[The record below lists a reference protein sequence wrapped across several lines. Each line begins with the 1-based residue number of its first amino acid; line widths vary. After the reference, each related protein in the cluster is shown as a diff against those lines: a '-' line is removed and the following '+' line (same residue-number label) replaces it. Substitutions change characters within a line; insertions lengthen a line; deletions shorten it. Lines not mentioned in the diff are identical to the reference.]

1 MKNTFDYFRYLLLF
15 VAVCAFAACSDDDE
29 NGNGGDAN
37 GSIEIAEDMKAIA
50 CVGTGNDSKTITFTA
65 KNDWTAIVSHS
76 WIDLNKRSG
85 NAGENQSLIVTIED
99 NDEFKTRIGTVTI
112 KDKVS
117 GNSVDITITQGEK
130 GSIFTIAGTNGGD
143 KSQGGT
149 LIINSEK
156 LVISDTIHVVSNYE
170 YTVKSDVEWL
180 QPEKVGKNAD
190 GSVKYVFHAD
200 PAKLYAATGYKEK
213 VATISFA
220 YQADTRAPGTQEYLV
235 KFAGITPTL
244 KSDVEPAIMED
255 SEEGYRAV
263 LHITSNIKWE
273 LKSTTLPFATVEY
286 PSGGTSSD
294 GEVTKGVNNSVHYF
308 ETVNTVICTYN
319 KDALQVEE
327 ESGTLNF
334 VDAENKDLANTIT
347 VTYPGVGNDYVVLD
361 RASFKLNSD
370 YLCVFEAGAEY
381 TNETL
386 NFKVTSSLAESDI
399 AYYIVRQKQAAGE
412 IFKEETIIDPEYPD
426 EPEILSNNVGESMT
440 GWGSVYDLE
449 LETVDTRTVT
459 PVKTYEKELSI
470 KARGNEYNMMGG
482 TALSI
487 ETEPRYFAFFAVSS
501 KKYPSY
507 DDLFDEEGKLK
518 PELQD
523 QQINCMQK
531 ALGTFEDF
539 KCEGL
544 NNTVIN
550 FTATETS
557 KTFNYSGIDLETGSQ
572 KWGLGTLFGDN
583 EVSSDGKLVKDPW
596 DDELTTTCEWI
607 EMPEVTE
614 LVEGTGTITIKVK
627 ANTTGEAR
635 EEKVILYVGGDGNGN
650 DYKKVFVQF
659 TIKQAAE

>member
-149 LIINSEK
+149 LIINSEN

-235 KFAGITPTL
+235 KFAGITPTIVFL
-244 KSDVEPAIMED
+244 ESSVEDNPASLAAAELTESDGVYQTTVM
-255 SEEGYRAV
+255 V
-263 LHITSNIKWE
+263 QSNIAW
-273 LKSTTLPFATVEY
+273 TLGK
-286 PSGGTSSD
+286 PSDDSYFTADLNGD
-294 GEVTKGVNNSVHYF
+294 NNSLNFFTTKTSVQVKLK
-308 ETVNTVICTYN
+308 EGRLDTEDLNSEKMVVVDKNT
-319 KDALQVEE
+319 E
-327 ESGTLNF
+327 ESASSLP
-334 VDAENKDLANTIT
+334 VVVA
-347 VTYPGVGNDYVVLD
+347 GVGNDYVYID
-361 RASFKLNSD
+361 RNDFLID
-370 YLCVFEAGAEY
+370 QTYGCFMFEVGQEY
-381 TNETL
+381 TKVAHSFTL
-386 NFKVTSSLAESDI
+386 KASDPTKVQFFMTRLSGVAAEPYLDYYDAQWQEMATTNVMEDEWSGWGWVYDAESDDAPMSRSVVQTI
-399 AYYIVRQKQAAGE
+399 KKDLCLNARSEHETGSE
-412 IFKEETIIDPEYPD
+412 SGKE
-426 EPEILSNNVGESMT
+426 
-440 GWGSVYDLE
+440 
-449 LETVDTRTVT
+449 
-459 PVKTYEKELSI
+459 
-470 KARGNEYNMMGG
+470 
-482 TALSI
+482 
-487 ETEPRYFAFFAVSS
+487 RYFAFFAIIPDKEDFV
-501 KKYPSY
+501 Y
-507 DDLFDEEGKLK
+507 DDLFD
-518 PELQD
+518 D
-523 QQINCMQK
+523 
-531 ALGTFEDF
+531 
-539 KCEGL
+539 
-544 NNTVIN
+544 
-550 FTATETS
+550 
-557 KTFNYSGIDLETGSQ
+557 
-572 KWGLGTLFGDN
+572 
-583 EVSSDGKLVKDPW
+583 
-596 DDELTTTCEWI
+596 
-607 EMPEVTE
+607 
-614 LVEGTGTITIKVK
+614 VEGTLKEQYKDSYIVLGQKAKIGFHIESDYLDENPEISVPVAGSTIEIDVKETNLGESNGVYLISDLEWSGEDPYDWSGKDVEFDGDDRFKLSSKTEQDELGTHHLIGLTLKVSP
-627 ANTTGEAR
+627 NETGQQR
-635 EEKVILYVGGDGNGN
+635 EIVCGLSVYVEGQEKNYMVR
-650 DYKKVFVQF
+650 QF

>member
-244 KSDVEPAIMED
+244 KSDVEPAVMED

-286 PSGGTSSD
+286 ASGGSNKED
-294 GEVTKGVNNSVHYF
+294 GEIKGVNNSVHYF

-327 ESGTLNF
+327 ESGILNF
-334 VDAENKDLANTIT
+334 VDAENKDLTNTIT

-370 YLCVFEAGAEY
+370 YLCVFEASNSNAPGEAL
-381 TNETL
+381 TL
-386 NFKVTSSLAESDI
+386 NFKVASSLPADDI
-399 AYYIVRQKQAAGE
+399 AFYLVRQKQPAGDVVKGE
-412 IFKEETIIDPEYPD
+412 MYTDPEYPED
-426 EPEILSNNVGESMT
+426 GPEELSNNVGESYT
-440 GWGSVYDLE
+440 AWGGVDDIESPE
-449 LETVDTRTVT
+449 LLAFT
-459 PVKTYEKELSI
+459 PVK
-470 KARGNEYNMMGG
+470 
-482 TALSI
+482 SI
-487 ETEPRYFAFFAVSS
+487 EKQLWVKGRGYEYGNLSEETKPRYFAFFALPQSQ
-501 KKYPSY
+501 YPTY
-507 DDLFDEEGKLK
+507 DDLFDEEGNLK
-518 PELQD
+518 PELSEKY
-523 QQINCMQK
+523 INCMQK
-531 ALGTFEDF
+531 ALGSFEDF
-539 KCEGL
+539 ECEGL
-544 NNTVIN
+544 DNTTIN
-550 FTATETS
+550 FEAKGGIQEFDYKGLDLIAEESKWGISPIFGEIELKNGMLPEDPWEPNTTLRKSSDFVELPTATGLVD
-557 KTFNYSGIDLETGSQ
+557 GI
-572 KWGLGTLFGDN
+572 
-583 EVSSDGKLVKDPW
+583 GK
-596 DDELTTTCEWI
+596 I
-607 EMPEVTE
+607 
-614 LVEGTGTITIKVK
+614 TITVK
-627 ANTTGEAR
+627 ENATGKPR
-635 EEKVILYVGGDGNGN
+635 EEKVTLYVGGTGD
-650 DYKKVFVQF
+650 DYMKVFVQF